1 MILKAGGRWG
11 KSSADKKPVADLDIL
26 EGVGHHG
33 DEHVEEKNDGHE
45 VVGHEQQ
52 LGDGLREV
60 LAVLDLDAG
69 GSGQ

>member
-1 MILKAGGRWG
+1 M
-11 KSSADKKPVADLDIL
+11 ADLDIL

-33 DEHVEEKNDGHE
+33 DEHVEEKDDGHE